1 MAPGVPIRI
10 LCVDDHPLVRDG
22 IAFAVGI
29 QDDMCLVGAAKN
41 GAEAMAMFQEHR
53 PDVTLIDLHL
63 PDVDGATVMTRIRE
77 DFSQARFVVLTTYSG
92 DVQAARA
99 IKAGAMGYLLKSMLR
114 KELVDTI
121 RAVHSGH
128 RRIAPEIAAN
138 LSEYI
143 SSEVLT
149 ARELQVIRGIA
160 AGRANKFVA
169 GELGISEETVKGH
182 MKNILIK
189 LGARDR
195 THAVVIAMRR
205 GFLDV

>member
-1 MAPGVPIRI
+1 MDLPIRI

-22 IAFAVGI
+22 IAFAVGM
-29 QDDMCLVGAAKN
+29 QNDMHLVGAAKN
-41 GAEAMAMFQEHR
+41 GAEAIAMFQEHR
-53 PDVTLIDLHL
+53 PDVTLMDLQL
-63 PDVDGATVMTRIRE
+63 PDLDGVTVMTRIRA
-77 DFSQARFVVLTTYSG
+77 DFPQARFVVLTTYSG
-92 DVQAARA
+92 DAQAARA
-99 IKAGAMGYLLKSMLR
+99 LKAGATGYLLKSMLR

-121 RAVHSGH
+121 HAVHSGQ
-128 RRIAPEIAAN
+128 RRIAPEIAAS

-143 SSEVLT
+143 TSEALT
-149 ARELQVIRGIA
+149 SRELQVIRGIA

-169 GELGISEETVKGH
+169 GQLGISEETVKGH

-205 GFLDV
+205 GFLDA

>member
-1 MAPGVPIRI
+1 MGLPIRI

-22 IAFAVGI
+22 ISFAVGM
-29 QDDMCLVGAAKN
+29 QKDMQLVGAAKS
-41 GAEAMAMFQEHR
+41 GAEAIAMFQEHR
-53 PDVTLIDLHL
+53 PDVTLMDLQL
-63 PDVDGATVMTRIRE
+63 PDLDGVTVMSRIRE
-77 DFSQARFVVLTTYSG
+77 DFPQARFVVLTTYSG

-99 IKAGAMGYLLKSMLR
+99 MKAGAMGYLLKSMLR

-121 RAVHSGH
+121 HAVHSGQ

-138 LSEYI
+138 LSEYL
-143 SSEVLT
+143 SAEALT
-149 ARELQVIRGIA
+149 SRELQVIRGIA

-169 GELGISEETVKGH
+169 GQLGISEETVKGH

-205 GFLDV
+205 GFLEG